1 MAVKPKY
8 PIMEKYLRP
17 FVNPGNR
24 KLVGRDDIINQILST
39 FNRPEISNGILLGP
53 AGSGKTTIAY
63 MTQARD
69 KTPNR
74 YYYEVILPLM
84 SQSDGH
90 TDGSV
95 EMAARM
101 TKLVDQVQRYQNET
115 GRELILFMDEIH
127 QVVANSPAAMEAL
140 KPILANSG
148 ARGIKILGATT
159 YEEYNQFIRKNE
171 ALNERFERISVPE
184 LRFQET
190 LQALREGAKADLP
203 GEYIDDRILKRII
216 EVTNEALPSQLQPR
230 KSLRIFDG
238 MVGRHRTF
246 GDPMDD
252 ALLAKILKMSVG
264 VDINYRLD
272 IDKTEKQMNS
282 RVFDQS
288 TAIRAVMDRLY
299 ISVAGLND
307 HGRPRGSFLFSGPTG
322 AGKTELAKTM
332 ANVLFGSDNRMIR
345 FDMSEY
351 SQSNSVE
358 RLRRALTEAIWEY
371 PSSVVLLDEIEKA
384 APECTKLML
393 QVLDDARMT
402 DEHGR
407 EVSFRDC
414 YLVFTTNAGANV
426 FQSIQASSGES
437 YATQAKLPDEERN
450 ARQRKLLKSYMPLI
464 TKALRSRKGQFPPE
478 LLGRFDQIV
487 PFSGI
492 SESTRYKICNV
503 QLKQLAD
510 RVYQEHGV
518 RLHISSDVQ
527 DFIVREHLGSNDTEN
542 GGGREVRRR
551 IDQNVVSKVAEAVVR
566 YPQVRHL
573 AVYIKGSMSFQ
584 HKRELE
590 GSAQVAVGQWEGST
604 VDD

>member
-1 MAVKPKY
+1 MAGTYRY
-8 PIMEKYLRP
+8 PDMERYLRP
-17 FVNPGNR
+17 FANPGNR
-24 KLVGRDDIINQILST
+24 KLVGRTDIIDQILAT

-63 MTQARD
+63 MTQAKD

-74 YYYEVILPLM
+74 DYYEVILPLM

-101 TKLVDQVQRYQNET
+101 TRLVDQVQVYQHRS
-115 GRELILFMDEIH
+115 GRELVLFMDEIH
-127 QVVANSPAAMEAL
+127 QVIENSPAAMEAL

-148 ARGIKILGATT
+148 SRGIKILGATT
-159 YEEYNQFIRKNE
+159 YEEYNEYIRKNE

-184 LRFQET
+184 LSFDEV
-190 LQALREGAKADLP
+190 LSALREMVKANLK
-203 GEYIDDRILKRII
+203 GEYVDERLLKRII
-216 EVTNEALPSQLQPR
+216 EVTNEALPSQQQPR
-230 KSLRIFDG
+230 KSLRILDG
-238 MVGRHRTF
+238 MLGRHKAF
-246 GDPMDD
+246 GDKMDEQ
-252 ALLAKILKMSVG
+252 LLANILKMSVG
-264 VDINYRLD
+264 VDINYQLD
-272 IDKTEKQMNS
+272 IDATERKMNA

-307 HGRPRGSFLFSGPTG
+307 HDRPRGSFLFSGPTG

-332 ANVLFGSDNRMIR
+332 ANVLFGSDDRMIR

-351 SQSNSVE
+351 SQSDSVE
-358 RLRRALTEAIWEY
+358 RLRRSLTEQIWEY

-407 EVSFRDC
+407 EVSFKDS
-414 YLVFTTNAGANV
+414 YLVFTTNAGAGV
-426 FQSIQASSGES
+426 FQSVQASSGES
-437 YATQAKLPDEERN
+437 LETQKNMSDEERN
-450 ARQRKLLKSYMPLI
+450 LRQRKLLKSYMPLI
-464 TKALRSRKGQFPPE
+464 MRALKAKKSQFPPE

-492 SESTRYKICNV
+492 SEATRYKICDV
-503 QLKQLAD
+503 QLKKLSD
-510 RVYQEHGV
+510 RVYREHAV
-518 RLHISSDVQ
+518 TLHIDHAVQ
-527 DFIVREHLGSNDTEN
+527 EFIVREHLGSNDTEN

-551 IDQNVVSKVAEAVVR
+551 IDENVVSKVAEALVR

-573 AVYIKGSMSFQ
+573 AVYIKGSLAFQ

-590 GSAQVAVGQWEGST
+590 GSAEVAVGQWEGSNNQ
-604 VDD
+604 